1 MEKTIKYILIG
12 VVLLLITYSSVSTK
26 QLVDTRR
33 HLDTAREQ
41 LVRATEYNRGLTERL
56 GSIQA
61 NATKL
66 GELTNRNVS
75 TVRECVELVEEIRVG
90 VKEMEDI
97 IYGGNTSDSYYDWL
111 DSILRDE
118 QLME

>member
-1 MEKTIKYILIG
+1 MFNIIIAII
-12 VVLLLITYSSVSTK
+12 LLLFICIQLRCTK

-33 HLDTAREQ
+33 HLDTVRNE
-41 LVRATEYNRGLTERL
+41 LVRATEYNSELGKRL
-56 GSIQA
+56 GSIQT

-75 TVRECVELVEEIRVG
+75 TVRECIELVEEIRVG
-90 VKEMEDI
+90 VKEMEDC
-97 IYGGNTSDSYYDWL
+97 IYGGDTSDSYYDWF
-111 DSILRDE
+111 DSVLRDE

>member
-1 MEKTIKYILIG
+1 MEKTVKYILIS
-12 VVLLLITYSSVSTK
+12 VVLLLIAYNTVSTK

-56 GSIQA
+56 GSVQA

-66 GELTNRNVS
+66 GELTSRNVS

-90 VKEMEDI
+90 VKEMEDSI
-97 IYGGNTSDSYYDWL
+97 CGGDTFDSYYDYWDNEFGL
-111 DSILRDE
+111 K
-118 QLME
+118 

>member
-1 MEKTIKYILIG
+1 MEKTIKYIIIG
-12 VVLLLITYSSVSTK
+12 VILLLITYSVGSTK

-75 TVRECVELVEEIRVG
+75 GVRECIELVEEIRVR
-90 VKEMEDI
+90 VKEMEDS
-97 IYGGNTSDSYYDWL
+97 IYGGNTSDCYYSYWDNVL
-111 DSILRDE
+111 GLE
-118 QLME
+118 Q

>member
-1 MEKTIKYILIG
+1 MEKTFKYGTIAII
-12 VVLLLITYSSVSTK
+12 LLLLAYSIGSTK

-56 GSIQA
+56 GDIQA

-75 TVRECVELVEEIRVG
+75 TVRECIELVEEIRVG
-90 VKEMEDI
+90 VKEMEDS
-97 IYGGNTSDSYYDWL
+97 IYGGDTSDSYYSYWDNVFGL
-111 DSILRDE
+111 E
-118 QLME
+118 